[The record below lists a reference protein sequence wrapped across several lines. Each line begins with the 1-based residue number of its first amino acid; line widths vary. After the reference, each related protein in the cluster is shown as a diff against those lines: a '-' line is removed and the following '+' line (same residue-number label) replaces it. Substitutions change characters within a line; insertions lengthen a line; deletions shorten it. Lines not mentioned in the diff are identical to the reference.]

1 MRYAVSDTDSF
12 IDEVSEEIR
21 REKLF
26 KTFRKYGWIGI
37 ALVVIVVGGTGYRE
51 YSRAAEKSA
60 SEAFGSDV
68 LAALQQNDPS
78 ARVAQLDTITAPNA
92 AAGAM
97 IAMLQAAEL
106 SSDREGAAAAAK
118 LEAAALNSD
127 LDNMYRDILNFKR
140 LTTPESGLENNER
153 RMGFEQLATPG
164 NPLRLLAEE
173 QLALLDLASGDT
185 EAAVNRLSMIL
196 EDSELTQGLRQRA
209 GQLMIALGQDPN
221 GQ

>member
-1 MRYAVSDTDSF
+1 MSDTDSF

-26 KTFRKYGWIGI
+26 KTFRKYGWIGV

-51 YSRAAEKSA
+51 YSRAAEKTA
-60 SEAFGSDV
+60 SETFGSSV
-68 LAALQQNDPS
+68 LEALQENDPS

-92 AAGAM
+92 SAGAM

-106 SSDREGAAAAAK
+106 ASDKDGAGAAAK
-118 LEAAALNSD
+118 LEAAAVSGD
-127 LDNMYRDILNFKR
+127 LDQMYRDILNFKR
-140 LTTPESGLENNER
+140 LTVDESGIDAGER

-173 QLALLDLASGDT
+173 QLVLLDLTAGDSA
-185 EAAVNRLSMIL
+185 AAVNRLSMIL
-196 EDSELTQGLRQRA
+196 EDAELTQGLRQRA

>member
-1 MRYAVSDTDSF
+1 MSDTDSF

-26 KTFRKYGWIGI
+26 KTFRKYGWIGV

-51 YSRAAEKSA
+51 YSRAVEKTA
-60 SEAFGSDV
+60 SETFGSSV
-68 LAALQQNDPS
+68 LEALQENDPS

-92 AAGAM
+92 SAGAM

-106 SSDREGAAAAAK
+106 ASDKDGAGAAAK
-118 LEAAALNSD
+118 LEAAAVSGD
-127 LDNMYRDILNFKR
+127 LDQMYRDILNFKR
-140 LTTPESGLENNER
+140 LTVADSGIDAGER

-164 NPLRLLAEE
+164 NPLRLLAAE
-173 QLALLDLASGDT
+173 QLALLDLAAGDSA
-185 EAAVNRLSMIL
+185 AAVNRLSMIL
-196 EDSELTQGLRQRA
+196 EDAELTQGLRQRA

>member
-1 MRYAVSDTDSF
+1 VSDTDSF

-26 KTFRKYGWIGI
+26 KTFRKYGWIGV
-37 ALVVIVVGGTGYRE
+37 ALVVLVVGGTGYRE
-51 YSRAAEKSA
+51 YSRAAEKTA
-60 SEAFGSDV
+60 SETFGSSV
-68 LAALQQNDPS
+68 LEALQENDPS
-78 ARVAQLDTITAPNA
+78 ARVAQLDTITVPNA
-92 AAGAM
+92 SGGAM

-106 SSDREGAAAAAK
+106 ASDNDGAGAAAK
-118 LEAAALNSD
+118 LEAAAVSGD
-127 LDNMYRDILNFKR
+127 LDQMYRDILNFKR
-140 LTTPESGLENNER
+140 LTVDESGIDAGER

-173 QLALLDLASGDT
+173 QLVLLDLTAGDSA
-185 EAAVNRLSMIL
+185 AAVNRLSMIL
-196 EDSELTQGLRQRA
+196 EDAELTQGLRQRA

>member
-1 MRYAVSDTDSF
+1 MSDTDSF

-26 KTFRKYGWIGI
+26 KTFRKYGWIGV

-51 YSRAAEKSA
+51 YARAVEKTA
-60 SEAFGSDV
+60 SETFGSSV
-68 LAALQQNDPS
+68 LEALQENDPS
-78 ARVAQLDTITAPNA
+78 ARVAQLDTIIAPNA
-92 AAGAM
+92 SAGAM
-97 IAMLQAAEL
+97 IAMLQAAEMV
-106 SSDREGAAAAAK
+106 SDNDGAGAAAK
-118 LEAAALNSD
+118 LESAAVNGD
-127 LDNMYRDILNFKR
+127 LDQMYRDILNFKR
-140 LTTPESGLENNER
+140 LTVADSGIETDDR

-173 QLALLDLASGDT
+173 QLALIDLAAGDGD
-185 EAAVNRLSMIL
+185 AAVNRLSIIL
-196 EDSELTQGLRQRA
+196 EDAELTQGLRQRA

>member
-1 MRYAVSDTDSF
+1 MSDTDSF

-26 KTFRKYGWIGI
+26 KTFRKYGWIGV
-37 ALVVIVVGGTGYRE
+37 ALVVLVVGGTGYRE
-51 YSRAAEKSA
+51 YSRAAEKTA
-60 SEAFGSDV
+60 SETFGSSV
-68 LAALQQNDPS
+68 LEALQENDPS

-92 AAGAM
+92 SGGAM

-106 SSDREGAAAAAK
+106 ESDKDGAGAAAK
-118 LEAAALNSD
+118 LEAAAVSGD
-127 LDNMYRDILNFKR
+127 LDQMYRDILNFKR
-140 LTTPESGLENNER
+140 LTVDESGIDAGER

-173 QLALLDLASGDT
+173 QLALLDLTAGDSA
-185 EAAVNRLSMIL
+185 AAVNRLSMIL
-196 EDSELTQGLRQRA
+196 EDAELTQGLRQRA

>member
-1 MRYAVSDTDSF
+1 MSDTDSF

-26 KTFRKYGWIGI
+26 KTFRKYGWIGV
-37 ALVVIVVGGTGYRE
+37 ALVVLVVGGTGYRE
-51 YSRAAEKSA
+51 YSRAAEKTA
-60 SEAFGSDV
+60 SETFGSSV
-68 LAALQQNDPS
+68 LEALQENDPS
-78 ARVAQLDTITAPNA
+78 ARVAQLDTITVPNA
-92 AAGAM
+92 SGGAM

-106 SSDREGAAAAAK
+106 ESDKDGAGAAAK
-118 LEAAALNSD
+118 LEAAAVSGD
-127 LDNMYRDILNFKR
+127 LDQMYRDILNFKR
-140 LTTPESGLENNER
+140 LTVDESGIDAGER

-173 QLALLDLASGDT
+173 QLALLDLTAGDSA
-185 EAAVNRLSMIL
+185 AAVNRLSMIL
-196 EDSELTQGLRQRA
+196 EDAELTQGLRQRA

>member
-1 MRYAVSDTDSF
+1 MSDTDSF

-26 KTFRKYGWIGI
+26 KTFSKYGWIGV
-37 ALVVIVVGGTGYRE
+37 ALVVLVVGGTGYRE
-51 YSRAAEKSA
+51 YSRAAEKTA
-60 SEAFGSDV
+60 SETFGSSV
-68 LAALQQNDPS
+68 LEALQENDPS
-78 ARVAQLDTITAPNA
+78 ARVAQLDTITVPNA
-92 AAGAM
+92 SGGAM

-106 SSDREGAAAAAK
+106 ASDNDGAGAAAK
-118 LEAAALNSD
+118 LEAAAVSGD
-127 LDNMYRDILNFKR
+127 LDQMYRDILNFKR
-140 LTTPESGLENNER
+140 LTVDESGIDAGER

-173 QLALLDLASGDT
+173 QLVLLDLTAGDSA
-185 EAAVNRLSMIL
+185 AAVNRLSMIL
-196 EDSELTQGLRQRA
+196 EDAELTQGLRQRA

>member
-1 MRYAVSDTDSF
+1 MRDTDSF

-26 KTFRKYGWIGI
+26 KTFRKYGWIGV

-51 YSRAAEKSA
+51 YSRAAEKTA
-60 SEAFGSDV
+60 SETFGSSV
-68 LAALQQNDPS
+68 LEALQENDPS

-92 AAGAM
+92 SAGAM

-106 SSDREGAAAAAK
+106 ASDKDGAGAAAK
-118 LEAAALNSD
+118 LEAAAVSGD
-127 LDNMYRDILNFKR
+127 LDQMYRDILNFKR
-140 LTTPESGLENNER
+140 LTVDESGIDAGER

-164 NPLRLLAEE
+164 NPLRVLGEE
-173 QLALLDLASGDT
+173 QLVLLDLTAGDSA
-185 EAAVNRLSMIL
+185 AAVNRLSMIL
-196 EDSELTQGLRQRA
+196 EDAELTQGLRQRA

>member
-1 MRYAVSDTDSF
+1 MSDTDSF

-26 KTFRKYGWIGI
+26 KTFRKYGWIGV

-51 YSRAAEKSA
+51 YSRAAEKTA
-60 SEAFGSDV
+60 SETFGSSV
-68 LAALQQNDPS
+68 LEALQENDPS

-92 AAGAM
+92 SGGAM

-106 SSDREGAAAAAK
+106 ASDNDGAGAAAK
-118 LEAAALNSD
+118 LEAAAVSGD
-127 LDNMYRDILNFKR
+127 LDQMYRDILNFKR
-140 LTTPESGLENNER
+140 LTVDESGIDAGER

-173 QLALLDLASGDT
+173 QLVLLDLTAGDSA
-185 EAAVNRLSMIL
+185 AAVNRLSMIL
-196 EDSELTQGLRQRA
+196 EDAELTQGLRQRA

>member
-1 MRYAVSDTDSF
+1 MSDTDSF

-26 KTFRKYGWIGI
+26 KTFRKYGWIGV

-51 YSRAAEKSA
+51 YSRAAEKIA
-60 SEAFGSDV
+60 SETFGSSV
-68 LAALQQNDPS
+68 LAALQENDPS
-78 ARVAQLDTITAPNA
+78 ARVAQLGTIMAPNA
-92 AAGAM
+92 SAGAM

-106 SSDREGAAAAAK
+106 ASDKDGAGAAAQLETAAV
-118 LEAAALNSD
+118 SGD
-127 LDNMYRDILNFKR
+127 LDQMYRDILNFKR
-140 LTTPESGLENNER
+140 LTVAESGIDAGER

-173 QLALLDLASGDT
+173 QLALLDLAAGDSA
-185 EAAVNRLSMIL
+185 AAVNRLFMIL
-196 EDSELTQGLRQRA
+196 EDAELTQGLRQRA

-221 GQ
+221 GR

>member
-1 MRYAVSDTDSF
+1 MSDTDSF

-26 KTFRKYGWIGI
+26 KTFRKYGWIGV

-51 YSRAAEKSA
+51 YSRAAEKTA
-60 SEAFGSDV
+60 SETFGSSV
-68 LAALQQNDPS
+68 LEALQENDPS

-92 AAGAM
+92 SAGAM

-106 SSDREGAAAAAK
+106 ASDKDGAGAAAK
-118 LEAAALNSD
+118 LEAAAVSGD
-127 LDNMYRDILNFKR
+127 LDQMYRDILNFKR
-140 LTTPESGLENNER
+140 LTVAESGIDAGER

-173 QLALLDLASGDT
+173 QLALLDLAAGDSA
-185 EAAVNRLSMIL
+185 AAVNRLSMIV
-196 EDSELTQGLRQRA
+196 EDAELTQGLRQRA

>member
-1 MRYAVSDTDSF
+1 MSDTDSF

-173 QLALLDLASGDT
+173 HLALLDLAAGDT
-185 EAAVNRLSMIL
+185 EAAVNRLFMIL

-209 GQLMIALGQDPN
+209 GQLMVALGQDPN

>member
-1 MRYAVSDTDSF
+1 MSDTDSF

-26 KTFRKYGWIGI
+26 KTFRKYGWIGV

-51 YSRAAEKSA
+51 YARAVEKTA
-60 SEAFGSDV
+60 SETFGSSV
-68 LAALQQNDPS
+68 LEALQENDPS

-92 AAGAM
+92 SAGAM
-97 IAMLQAAEL
+97 IAMLQAAEMA
-106 SSDREGAAAAAK
+106 SDNDGAGAAAK
-118 LEAAALNSD
+118 LESAAVNGD
-127 LDNMYRDILNFKR
+127 LDQVYRDILIFKR
-140 LTTPESGLENNER
+140 LTVAESGIETNDR

-173 QLALLDLASGDT
+173 QLALIDLAAGDSD
-185 EAAVNRLSMIL
+185 AAVNRLSMIL
-196 EDSELTQGLRQRA
+196 EDAELTQGLRQRA

-221 GQ
+221 GH

>member
-1 MRYAVSDTDSF
+1 MSDTDSF

-26 KTFRKYGWIGI
+26 KTFRKYGWIGV

-51 YSRAAEKSA
+51 YSRAAEKTA
-60 SEAFGSDV
+60 SETFGSSV
-68 LAALQQNDPS
+68 LEALQENDPS

-92 AAGAM
+92 SAGAM

-106 SSDREGAAAAAK
+106 ASDKDGAGAAAK
-118 LEAAALNSD
+118 LEAAAVSGD
-127 LDNMYRDILNFKR
+127 LDQMYRDILNFKR
-140 LTTPESGLENNER
+140 LTVADSGIDAGER

-173 QLALLDLASGDT
+173 QLALLDLASGDSA
-185 EAAVNRLSMIL
+185 AAVNRLSMIL
-196 EDSELTQGLRQRA
+196 EDAELTQGLRQRA

>member
-1 MRYAVSDTDSF
+1 VSDTDSF

-26 KTFRKYGWIGI
+26 KTFRKYGWIGV
-37 ALVVIVVGGTGYRE
+37 ALVVLVVGGTGYRE
-51 YSRAAEKSA
+51 YSRAAEKTA
-60 SEAFGSDV
+60 SETFGSSV
-68 LAALQQNDPS
+68 LEALQENDPS
-78 ARVAQLDTITAPNA
+78 ARVAQLDTITVPNA
-92 AAGAM
+92 SGGTM

-106 SSDREGAAAAAK
+106 ASDNDGAGAAAK
-118 LEAAALNSD
+118 LEAAAVSGD
-127 LDNMYRDILNFKR
+127 LDQMYRDILNFKR
-140 LTTPESGLENNER
+140 LTVDESGIDAGER

-173 QLALLDLASGDT
+173 QLALLDLTAGDSA
-185 EAAVNRLSMIL
+185 AAVNRLSMIL
-196 EDSELTQGLRQRA
+196 EDAELTQGLRQRA

>member
-1 MRYAVSDTDSF
+1 MSDTDSF

-97 IAMLQAAEL
+97 IAMMQAAEL
-106 SSDREGAAAAAK
+106 SSDSEGAAAAAK

>member
-1 MRYAVSDTDSF
+1 MSDTDSF

-26 KTFRKYGWIGI
+26 KTFRKYGWIGV
-37 ALVVIVVGGTGYRE
+37 ALVVLVVGGTGYRE
-51 YSRAAEKSA
+51 YSRAAEKTA
-60 SEAFGSDV
+60 SETFGSSV
-68 LAALQQNDPS
+68 LEALQENDPS

-92 AAGAM
+92 SGGAM

-106 SSDREGAAAAAK
+106 ESDKDGAGAAAK
-118 LEAAALNSD
+118 LEAAAVSGD
-127 LDNMYRDILNFKR
+127 LDQMYRDILNFKR
-140 LTTPESGLENNER
+140 LTVDESGIDAGER

-173 QLALLDLASGDT
+173 QLVLLDLTAGDSA
-185 EAAVNRLSMIL
+185 AAVNRLSMIL
-196 EDSELTQGLRQRA
+196 EDAELTQGLRQRA

>member
-1 MRYAVSDTDSF
+1 MSDTDSF

-26 KTFRKYGWIGI
+26 KTFRKYGWIGV

-51 YSRAAEKSA
+51 YSRAAEKTA
-60 SEAFGSDV
+60 SETFGSSV
-68 LAALQQNDPS
+68 LEALQENEPS
-78 ARVAQLDTITAPNA
+78 ARVAQLETIKAPNA
-92 AAGAM
+92 SAGAM

-106 SSDREGAAAAAK
+106 ASDKDGEGAAAK
-118 LEAAALNSD
+118 LEAAAVSGD
-127 LDNMYRDILNFKR
+127 LDQMYRDILNFKR
-140 LTTPESGLENNER
+140 LSVAESGIDAGER

-173 QLALLDLASGDT
+173 QLALLDLAAGDSA
-185 EAAVNRLSMIL
+185 AAVNRLSMIV
-196 EDSELTQGLRQRA
+196 EDAELTQGLRQRA

>member
-1 MRYAVSDTDSF
+1 MSDTDSF

-26 KTFRKYGWIGI
+26 KTFRKYGWIGV

-51 YSRAAEKSA
+51 YSRAAEKTA
-60 SEAFGSDV
+60 SETFGSSV
-68 LAALQQNDPS
+68 LEALQENDPS
-78 ARVAQLDTITAPNA
+78 ARVAQLDTITVPNA
-92 AAGAM
+92 SGGAM

-106 SSDREGAAAAAK
+106 ASDNDGAGAAAK
-118 LEAAALNSD
+118 LEAAAVSGD
-127 LDNMYRDILNFKR
+127 LDQMYRDILNFKR
-140 LTTPESGLENNER
+140 LTVDESGIDAGER

-173 QLALLDLASGDT
+173 QLVLLDLTAGDST
-185 EAAVNRLSMIL
+185 AAVNRLSMII
-196 EDSELTQGLRQRA
+196 EDAELTQGLRQRA

>member
-1 MRYAVSDTDSF
+1 MSDTDSF

-26 KTFRKYGWIGI
+26 KTFRKYGWIGV

-51 YSRAAEKSA
+51 YSRAAEKTA
-60 SEAFGSDV
+60 SETFGSSV
-68 LAALQQNDPS
+68 LAALQENDPS

-92 AAGAM
+92 SAGAM

-106 SSDREGAAAAAK
+106 ASDKDGAGAAAK
-118 LEAAALNSD
+118 LEAAAVSGD
-127 LDNMYRDILNFKR
+127 LDQMYRDILNFKR
-140 LTTPESGLENNER
+140 LTVADSGIYAGAR

-173 QLALLDLASGDT
+173 QLALLDLASGDSA
-185 EAAVNRLSMIL
+185 AAVNRLSMIL
-196 EDSELTQGLRQRA
+196 EDAELTQGLRQRA

>member
-1 MRYAVSDTDSF
+1 MSDTDSF

-26 KTFRKYGWIGI
+26 KTFRKYGWIGV
-37 ALVVIVVGGTGYRE
+37 ALVVLVVGGTGYRE
-51 YSRAAEKSA
+51 YSRAAEKTA
-60 SEAFGSDV
+60 SETFGSSV
-68 LAALQQNDPS
+68 LEALQENDPS
-78 ARVAQLDTITAPNA
+78 ARVAQLDTITVPNA
-92 AAGAM
+92 SGGAM

-106 SSDREGAAAAAK
+106 ASDNDGAGAAAK
-118 LEAAALNSD
+118 LEAAAVSGD
-127 LDNMYRDILNFKR
+127 LDQMYRDILNFKR
-140 LTTPESGLENNER
+140 LTVDESGIDAGER

-173 QLALLDLASGDT
+173 QLVLLDLTAGDSA
-185 EAAVNRLSMIL
+185 AAVNRLSMIL
-196 EDSELTQGLRQRA
+196 EDAELTQGLRQRA

>member
-1 MRYAVSDTDSF
+1 MSDTDSF

-127 LDNMYRDILNFKR
+127 LYNMYRDILNFKR

-185 EAAVNRLSMIL
+185 EAAVNRLFMIL

>member
-1 MRYAVSDTDSF
+1 VSDTDSF

-26 KTFRKYGWIGI
+26 KTFRKYGWIGV
-37 ALVVIVVGGTGYRE
+37 ALVVLVVGGTGYRE
-51 YSRAAEKSA
+51 YSRAAEKTA
-60 SEAFGSDV
+60 SETFGSSV
-68 LAALQQNDPS
+68 LEALQENDPS

-92 AAGAM
+92 SGGAM

-106 SSDREGAAAAAK
+106 ESDKDGAGAAAK
-118 LEAAALNSD
+118 LEAAAVSGD
-127 LDNMYRDILNFKR
+127 LDQMYRDILNFKR
-140 LTTPESGLENNER
+140 LTVDESGIDAGER

-173 QLALLDLASGDT
+173 QLVLLDLTAGDSA
-185 EAAVNRLSMIL
+185 AAVNRLSMIL
-196 EDSELTQGLRQRA
+196 EDAELTQGLRQRA

>member
-1 MRYAVSDTDSF
+1 MSDTDSF

-127 LDNMYRDILNFKR
+127 LENMYRDILNFKR

>member
-1 MRYAVSDTDSF
+1 VSDTDSF

-26 KTFRKYGWIGI
+26 KTFRKYGWIGV

-51 YSRAAEKSA
+51 YSRAAEKNA
-60 SEAFGSDV
+60 SETFGSSV
-68 LAALQQNDPS
+68 LAALQENDPS

-92 AAGAM
+92 SAGAM

-106 SSDREGAAAAAK
+106 ASDKDGAGAAAK
-118 LEAAALNSD
+118 LEAAAVSGD
-127 LDNMYRDILNFKR
+127 LDQMYRDILNFKR
-140 LTTPESGLENNER
+140 LTVVESGIDAGER

-173 QLALLDLASGDT
+173 QLALLDLAAGDSA
-185 EAAVNRLSMIL
+185 AAVNRLSMIL
-196 EDSELTQGLRQRA
+196 EDAELTQGLRQRA

-221 GQ
+221 GR

>member
-1 MRYAVSDTDSF
+1 MSDTDSF

-26 KTFRKYGWIGI
+26 NTFRKYGWIGV

-51 YSRAAEKSA
+51 YSRAAEKTA
-60 SEAFGSDV
+60 SETFGSSV
-68 LAALQQNDPS
+68 LEALQENDPS

-92 AAGAM
+92 SAGAM

-106 SSDREGAAAAAK
+106 ASDKDGAGAAAK
-118 LEAAALNSD
+118 LEAAAVSGD
-127 LDNMYRDILNFKR
+127 LDQMYRDILNFKR
-140 LTTPESGLENNER
+140 LTVADSGIDAGER

-173 QLALLDLASGDT
+173 QLALLDLASGDS
-185 EAAVNRLSMIL
+185 AAALNRLSMIL
-196 EDSELTQGLRQRA
+196 EDAELTQGLRQRA

>member
-1 MRYAVSDTDSF
+1 MSDTDSF

-26 KTFRKYGWIGI
+26 KTFRKYGWIGV

-51 YSRAAEKSA
+51 YSRAAEKTA
-60 SEAFGSDV
+60 SETFGSSV
-68 LAALQQNDPS
+68 LEALQENDPS

-92 AAGAM
+92 SAGAM

-106 SSDREGAAAAAK
+106 ASDKDGAGAAAK
-118 LEAAALNSD
+118 LEAAAVSGD
-127 LDNMYRDILNFKR
+127 LDQMYRDILNFKR
-140 LTTPESGLENNER
+140 LTVVESGIDAGER

-173 QLALLDLASGDT
+173 QLALLDLTAGDSA
-185 EAAVNRLSMIL
+185 AAVNRLSMIL
-196 EDSELTQGLRQRA
+196 EDAELTQGLRQRA

>member
-1 MRYAVSDTDSF
+1 MSDTDSF

-26 KTFRKYGWIGI
+26 KTFRKYGWIGV

-51 YSRAAEKSA
+51 YARAVEKTA
-60 SEAFGSDV
+60 SERFGSSV
-68 LAALQQNDPS
+68 LEALQENDPS
-78 ARVAQLDTITAPNA
+78 ARVAQLNTITAPNA
-92 AAGAM
+92 SAGAM
-97 IAMLQAAEL
+97 IAMLQAAEMV
-106 SSDREGAAAAAK
+106 SDNDSAGAAAK
-118 LEAAALNSD
+118 LESAAVNGD
-127 LDNMYRDILNFKR
+127 LDQMYRDILNFKR
-140 LTTPESGLENNER
+140 LTVADSGIETDDR

-173 QLALLDLASGDT
+173 QLALIDLAAGDGD
-185 EAAVNRLSMIL
+185 AAVNRLSIIL
-196 EDSELTQGLRQRA
+196 EDAELTQGLRQRA